1 MMIAGG
7 IHSNVR
13 IRTRPWTTT
22 PSTDWWERVVMTE
35 FQPSDWLDKF
45 RMSRETFFY
54 LCDKLRPRLARQDTS
69 FRLALPVEK
78 RVAVALWRL
87 ASNIE
92 YRTISTLFGVGKST
106 VCRCVRDM
114 CHAIVALLSTI
125 YLHPPNEQELEDS
138 AQLFLSNWGFPHCA
152 AAIVTLH
159 TAIITPSSNTS
170 DYANPAGWLSVL
182 SQVVKTPF
190 CANKCPLSCP
200 TSHFVLTVCLLVFQV
215 AVSGRGQFWDVC
227 ASFPGGTDP
236 ADILQNSSL
245 WATAAEGG
253 LSPSPPPIFMGKP
266 LG

>member
-1 MMIAGG
+1 MAYNNICSSGIKSMNSFKQSFYFIVDVLLQMMIAGG
-7 IHSNVR
+7 IRSNVR

-114 CHAIVALLSTI
+114 CHAIVALLSSV
-125 YLHPPNEQELEDS
+125 YLRTPTEQELEDS
-138 AQLFLSNWGFPHCA
+138 AQLFLSHWGFPHCV
-152 AAIVTLH
+152 AAIATLH
-159 TAIITPSSNTS
+159 TAIITPSNNAS

-182 SQVVKTPF
+182 SQVERAPINAAYNTNSPVVPCQIF
-190 CANKCPLSCP
+190 CLFC
-200 TSHFVLTVCLLVFQV
+200 
-215 AVSGRGQFWDVC
+215 VSGGCWWPGAILGCMCQLPRWD
-227 ASFPGGTDP
+227 G
-236 ADILQNSSL
+236 
-245 WATAAEGG
+245 
-253 LSPSPPPIFMGKP
+253 PS
-266 LG
+266 

>member
-7 IHSNVR
+7 IRSNVR

-114 CHAIVALLSTI
+114 CHAIVALLSSV
-125 YLHPPNEQELEDS
+125 YLRTPTEQELEDS
-138 AQLFLSNWGFPHCA
+138 AQLFLSHWGFPHCV
-152 AAIVTLH
+152 AAISTLH
-159 TAIITPSSNTS
+159 TAIITPSNNSS

-182 SQVVKTPF
+182 SQVETAPINAAENTNSPVYVRF
-190 CANKCPLSCP
+190 SV
-200 TSHFVLTVCLLVFQV
+200 SSVFQV

-253 LSPSPPPIFMGKP
+253 LSPALPPVFMGRP
-266 LG
+266 LR